1 MLEPGEVEE
10 LKELMALLPHLVLKY
25 QFMEEKKERITA
37 MEARAAAEITSK
49 NDGGAFPSLRPTD
62 SDGFSDITLPV
73 DNERV
78 GRREFVK
85 DVDCESFHSVKLPG
99 PR

>member
-1 MLEPGEVEE
+1 
-10 LKELMALLPHLVLKY
+10 LKELRALLPHLVLKY
-25 QFMEEKKERITA
+25 QFVEEKKKERIA
-37 MEARAAAEITSK
+37 VLEARAAAELTSK
-49 NDGGAFPSLRPTD
+49 NDGGAFPSLRRTD

-73 DNERV
+73 NNERV

-85 DVDCESFHSVKLPG
+85 DIDCESFHSVTLPS